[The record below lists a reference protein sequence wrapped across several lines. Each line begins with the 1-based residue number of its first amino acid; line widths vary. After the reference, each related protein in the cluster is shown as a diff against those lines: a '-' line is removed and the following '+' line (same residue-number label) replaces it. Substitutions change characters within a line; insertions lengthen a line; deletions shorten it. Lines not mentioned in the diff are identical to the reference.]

1 MNKLKSI
8 LTFIGII
15 LFLSSCL
22 QALADEV
29 YLKKGGVIE
38 GVITEQTDEYIV
50 LQLMIGKVTLDLD
63 QIKEIKEAGPEENQQ
78 LKQHW
83 QNLIKS
89 EERKFKAEV
98 EKTIPQKETARVYTK
113 DRRIY
118 ANNELFFI
126 KGTAYG
132 INYPGVPGGMAGYQR
147 IPPETFEKDFEMMAK
162 AGVNCI
168 RTYEP
173 LPSKLLDL
181 AERHNI
187 MVIENIVYPGDWTNY
202 KSDKELKSLIAEA
215 VRIVKRDKDRSCIL
229 MWSIW
234 NDAPFTWGS
243 HGGNVV
249 KRYGFETVNKFLKEI
264 YLAVKAE
271 DRQHP
276 VTGSNMLDQLGTEV
290 GFDFLDVIGINA
302 YIGGHGQWLGIEK
315 ATETVKQLV
324 EISKEYN
331 KPIVILETGYST
343 HVNEELQYEVL
354 KKQIEITNQH
364 TAGLIIFQWTDGW
377 WKAGKPEVHDKHI
390 EEYWGILTG
399 YREPKI
405 GYKAV
410 SEMFNKI
417 DTNSKGYAP

>member
-8 LTFIGII
+8 FTFIGII

-22 QALADEV
+22 QVLADEV

-38 GVITEQTDEYIV
+38 GVITEQTDEYII
-50 LQLMIGKVTLDLD
+50 LQLMIGEVTLNLD
-63 QIKEIKEAGPEENQQ
+63 QVKEIKEARPEENQQ
-78 LKQHW
+78 LKDYW

-113 DRRIY
+113 GRRIY
-118 ANNELFFI
+118 VNDELFFI

-147 IPPETFEKDFEMMAK
+147 IPPETFEKDFEMMEK
-162 AGVNCI
+162 AGINCI

-173 LPSKLLDL
+173 LPLELLDL
-181 AERHNI
+181 AEKHNI

-215 VRIVKRDKDRSCIL
+215 VRIVKRDKDRPCIL

-243 HGGNVV
+243 CGGNVV

-271 DRQHP
+271 DRQHL

-302 YIGGHGQWLGIEK
+302 YIGGHGQWLGVEE
-315 ATETVKQLV
+315 AAETVKQLV

-331 KPIVILETGYST
+331 KPLVILETGYST
-343 HVNEELQYEVL
+343 YVNEELQYEVL

-364 TAGLIIFQWTDGW
+364 IAGLIIFQWTDGW